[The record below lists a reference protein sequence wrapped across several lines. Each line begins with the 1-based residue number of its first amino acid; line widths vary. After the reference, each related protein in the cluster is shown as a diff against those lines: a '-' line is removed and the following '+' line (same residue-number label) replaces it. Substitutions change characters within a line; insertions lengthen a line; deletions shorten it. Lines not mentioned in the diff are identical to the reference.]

1 MDMLSEKKWSNEAVT
16 RLFLAVLASYCFGI
30 IMSSVVESMRW
41 GQEMQRHFAEMVI
54 SGVSFHGLSFAW
66 IYLFLLESDLSLKE
80 AFGFCKSRLKAIRYA
95 LLAGTF
101 ILPVAWGLQI
111 GCDYAIKALLNRKAD
126 PQFLVEELMKPDM
139 PLKEQVFVGFL
150 AIVMA
155 PVVEEILF
163 RGVLYPTCKR
173 FMRPW
178 IAVVV
183 VSIGFGAFHMN
194 WVSFL
199 PLTLFGAI
207 LIWLYE
213 KTGNLLASIIAHSLF
228 NSVNFFFL
236 VFNEPI
242 IHWLNGE

>member
-1 MDMLSEKKWSNEAVT
+1 MLSEKKWSNQAVT
-16 RLFLAVLASYCFGI
+16 RLLLAVLASYCFGI
-30 IMSSVVESMRW
+30 IMASVVESMRW
-41 GQEMQRHFAEMVI
+41 GREAQRHFAEMVI
-54 SGVSFHGLSFAW
+54 SGVSFHGLAFVW
-66 IYLFLLESDLSLKE
+66 IYLFLLESELSLKE
-80 AFGFCKSRLKAIRYA
+80 AFGFCESRLKAIKYA
-95 LLAGTF
+95 LLAGIF
-101 ILPVAWGLQI
+101 SLPVAWELQQ
-111 GCDYAIKALLNRKAD
+111 GCDYVIKALLNRKAD
-126 PQFLVEELMKPDM
+126 PQFLVEELMKSDM

-150 AIVMA
+150 AIVLA

-178 IAVVV
+178 MAVAL

-213 KTGNLLASIIAHSLF
+213 KTGNLLASITAHSLF
-228 NSVNFFFL
+228 NSVNFFLL
-236 VFNEPI
+236 VFNEPLMR
-242 IHWLNGE
+242 WCNGE